1 MEGCGDLIGKVLELP
16 IGQRLA
22 VAFDR
27 RMIASQ
33 RDLTLEEFVQQLW
46 LVVADGL
53 LSVRDGGER
62 LTHGDP
68 SRK

>member
-1 MEGCGDLIGKVLELP
+1 
-16 IGQRLA
+16 
-22 VAFDR
+22 
-27 RMIASQ
+27 MIASQ